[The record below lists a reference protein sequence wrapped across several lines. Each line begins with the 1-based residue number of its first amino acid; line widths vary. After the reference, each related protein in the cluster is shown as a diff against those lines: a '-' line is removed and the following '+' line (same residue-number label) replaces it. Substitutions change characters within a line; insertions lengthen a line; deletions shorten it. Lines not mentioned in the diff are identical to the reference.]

1 MLFIARNDY
10 NYEILFVEVEDL
22 KEANTL
28 IFGLCEQ
35 SALWDL
41 ENQGLEQDWSAYYD
55 SEVEARTAHVESV
68 TSALYDEW
76 TVEEVKTLSDE
87 RCESIALSVL
97 NETNSLWTGYYV
109 CDTNEVDQELAN
121 DFYSDDFDL
130 YRVGNSDEVLFLRRA

>member
-41 ENQGLEQDWSAYYD
+41 ENQGLEQDWSSYYL
-55 SEVEARTAHVESV
+55 SEEEASTAHVASV

-76 TVEEVKTLSDE
+76 TVEEVETKDV
-87 RCESIALSVL
+87 RMCEAIALSVL
-97 NETNSLWTGYYV
+97 NETNDLWTGYYV
-109 CDTNEVDQELAN
+109 CDTNDVDQELAN

>member
-10 NYEILFVEVEDL
+10 NHEILFEEAISL
-22 KEANTL
+22 KEAKAS
-28 IFGLCEQ
+28 IFNMCEQ
-35 SALWDL
+35 VALEGVDNGIESDAKEL
-41 ENQGLEQDWSAYYD
+41 FEDWSI
-55 SEVEARTAHVESV
+55 
-68 TSALYDEW
+68 
-76 TVEEVKTLSDE
+76 EEVKSWGAE

-97 NETNSLWTGYYV
+97 NETNNLWTGFYI